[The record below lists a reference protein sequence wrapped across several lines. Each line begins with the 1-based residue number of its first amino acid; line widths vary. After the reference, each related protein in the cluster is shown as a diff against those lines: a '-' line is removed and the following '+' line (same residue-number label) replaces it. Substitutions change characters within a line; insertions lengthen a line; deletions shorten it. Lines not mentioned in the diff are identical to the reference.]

1 MGNELFKHRII
12 LNEALDPRPL
22 VIHLGHDLFEPR
34 PLFSNQKF
42 FMHPDII
49 EKHLIKTVN
58 TGANFEG
65 NLTFPFA
72 GFVGGANL
80 ANIDRISL
88 GFESGRSGDVSIGSL
103 ITVPEPASAGLAV
116 LSGLGLLLRRR
127 RS

>member
-1 MGNELFKHRII
+1 MNANLIMDNRFDMI
-12 LNEALDPRPL
+12 N
-22 VIHLGHDLFEPR
+22 VF
-34 PLFSNQKF
+34 N
-42 FMHPDII
+42 DIPI
-49 EKHLIKTVN
+49 AYTLTMETFGGGISTLTVN

-103 ITVPEPASAGLAV
+103 STVPEPASAGLAV
-116 LSGLGLLLRRR
+116 LGGLGLLLRRR